1 MRALGLGGTQK
12 PGATGGAEMRKR
24 ILFIV
29 NSLDTA
35 YKFQQV
41 LLELDAA
48 VTAGS
53 IAQIQKLRANGIVP
67 DLIILETQDVEL
79 ARLRD
84 IEQLAADR
92 GCPML
97 AVVGET
103 DIERLSLG
111 ALQSYDFVMKDAG
124 QVECLS
130 RVRRLLGGG
139 NPGEGVDVIAIG
151 SMVINLATYQVTIA
165 GDPVDLTYL
174 EYALLVFFVQ
184 HAGYTFTREAL
195 LQNVWGFDY
204 YGGPR
209 TVDVHVRRI
218 RSKLGPN
225 LAQYLETVR
234 GVGYLWNL
242 V

>member
-1 MRALGLGGTQK
+1 MPSMGCARRIRT
-12 PGATGGAEMRKR
+12 TGGIEMRKR

-41 LLELDAA
+41 LLELDAD

-53 IAQIQKLRANGIVP
+53 ITQIQKLLADGMVP
-67 DLIILETQDVEL
+67 DLVIFEAQDVTQ
-79 ARLRD
+79 AYVGD
-84 IEQLAADR
+84 IEQVVASR

-97 AVVGET
+97 AVVDEAGVEQ
-103 DIERLSLG
+103 LSLN

-124 QVECLS
+124 DVECLA
-130 RVRRLLGGG
+130 RLCKLLNER
-139 NPGEGVDVIAIG
+139 NPGDGVDVISIG
-151 SMVINLATYQVTIA
+151 GMTINLATYQVSIA
-165 GDPVDLTYL
+165 GEPVDLTYL
-174 EYALLVFFVQ
+174 EYALLVFLVQ

-204 YGGPR
+204 FGGPR

-242 V
+242 S

>member
-1 MRALGLGGTQK
+1 
-12 PGATGGAEMRKR
+12 MRKR
-24 ILFIV
+24 VLFIV

-41 LLELDAA
+41 LFEFDAD

-53 IAQIQKLRANGIVP
+53 RAQIQKLLADGIVP
-67 DLIILETQDVEL
+67 DLVILEFQDVSP
-79 ARLRD
+79 AHLRE
-84 IEQLAADR
+84 IEQAVADR

-97 AVVGET
+97 AIVDEPDVEQ
-103 DIERLSLG
+103 LG
-111 ALQSYDFVMKDAG
+111 LHALQSYDFVMKDAG
-124 QVECLS
+124 QVECLA
-130 RVRRLLGGG
+130 RLRKLLHER
-139 NPGEGVDVIAIG
+139 NPGEGADVISIG
-151 SMVINLATYQVTIA
+151 SMTINLATYQVVIA

-174 EYALLVFFVQ
+174 EYALLVFLVQ

>member
-1 MRALGLGGTQK
+1 MPSAGCTLRAGM
-12 PGATGGAEMRKR
+12 TGGIKMRKR

-41 LLELDAA
+41 LLELDAD
-48 VTAGS
+48 VTAGP
-53 IAQIQKLRANGIVP
+53 ITQIQKLLADGIVP
-67 DLIILETQDVEL
+67 DLVILEAQDVAL
-79 ARLRD
+79 AHLKD
-84 IEQLAADR
+84 IEQVVADR

-97 AVVGET
+97 AVVDEPGVEQL
-103 DIERLSLG
+103 DFQ

-124 QVECLS
+124 EVECL
-130 RVRRLLGGG
+130 VRLRKLLNERNTGDGA
-139 NPGEGVDVIAIG
+139 DVISIG
-151 SMVINLATYQVTIA
+151 GMTINLATYQISIA

-174 EYALLVFFVQ
+174 EYALLVFLVQ